1 MEKLKI
7 GLLPLYIKLYDD
19 TMPERKPIN
28 EKFVEKITSYFTA
41 RGVEVVNVPICR
53 IEGEFRDAVRT
64 FEESGVDAIVTLHL
78 AYSPS
83 LESADVLA
91 GTDLPVVVL
100 DTTPSLECAPDSEFD
115 VIRFNHGIHGVQDM
129 CNLLRRN
136 KKKFC
141 IVAGHPE
148 KDDVIGKALD
158 AVKAARIAGRMKHA
172 RIGLV
177 GEPFAGMGDFQIP
190 YDKLKTLIGMD
201 VVKFDM
207 SKQYSISVKEIR
219 NEYKACCEKYDVTID
234 IEKFARVERVGLG
247 IRHWVGA
254 NKLTGLTMSFSAV
267 KDGQFFDAM
276 PFCEACKS
284 MENGVGYAGEG
295 DVLTAALVGSL
306 LGVYDKTTFCEMF
319 CADWKNGNIF
329 LSHMG
334 EFNTKCAKVKP
345 RLITK
350 PFIYSDVGYATFLS
364 SPMMAGNAVTVTLLP
379 EPDDKFTV
387 LCANVEMLD
396 VPVDNTFSGTVNGW
410 FKPGMP
416 VRDFLTAYS
425 ENGGIH
431 HLSLAYDADPAV
443 IAMFAKYMGWGF
455 KQLC

>member
-1 MEKLKI
+1 
-7 GLLPLYIKLYDD
+7 
-19 TMPERKPIN
+19 
-28 EKFVEKITSYFTA
+28 
-41 RGVEVVNVPICR
+41 
-53 IEGEFRDAVRT
+53 
-64 FEESGVDAIVTLHL
+64 
-78 AYSPS
+78 
-83 LESADVLA
+83 
-91 GTDLPVVVL
+91 
-100 DTTPSLECAPDSEFD
+100 
-115 VIRFNHGIHGVQDM
+115 
-129 CNLLRRN
+129 
-136 KKKFC
+136 
-141 IVAGHPE
+141 
-148 KDDVIGKALD
+148 
-158 AVKAARIAGRMKHA
+158 
-172 RIGLV
+172 
-177 GEPFAGMGDFQIP
+177 MGDFQIP
-190 YDKLKTLIGMD
+190 YDKLKSLIGMD
-201 VVKFDM
+201 VVEFDT
-207 SKQYSISVKEIR
+207 SRQYSISVDEIR
-219 NEYKACCEKYDVTID
+219 NEYEACREKYDVTID

-247 IRHWVGA
+247 VRHWVDA

-267 KDGQFFDAM
+267 RDGQFFDAM

-284 MENGVGYAGEG
+284 MERGVGYAGEG

-306 LGVYDKTTFCEMF
+306 LSVYEKTTFCEMF
-319 CADWKNGNIF
+319 CADWKNDNIF

-350 PFIYSDVGYATFLS
+350 PFIYSEVGYATFLS
-364 SPMMAGNAVTVTLLP
+364 SPMAAGKAVTVTLLP
-379 EPDDKFTV
+379 EPDDRFTV

-416 VRDFLTAYS
+416 VADFLTAYS

>member
-19 TMPERKPIN
+19 TVPERKPIN

-41 RGVEVVNVPICR
+41 RAVEVVNAPICR
-53 IEGEFRDAVRT
+53 IESEFREAVRT
-64 FEESGVDAIVTLHL
+64 FEENGVDAIVTLHL

-83 LESADVLA
+83 LESAAVLA
-91 GTDLPVVVL
+91 GTGLPIVVL
-100 DTTPSLECAPDSEFD
+100 DTTPSPACAPDSEFD
-115 VIRFNHGIHGVQDM
+115 VIKFNHGIHGVQDM

-136 KKKFC
+136 KKPFC
-141 IVAGHPE
+141 IVAGHP
-148 KDDVIGKALD
+148 DTTDVIGKAID
-158 AVKAARIAGRMKHA
+158 AVKAARMAKRMKQA

-177 GEPFAGMGDFQIP
+177 GEPFVGMGDFQIP
-190 YDKLKTLIGMD
+190 YVKLKKLIGMD
-201 VVKFDM
+201 VVPFDTGGE
-207 SKQYSISVKEIR
+207 YSIPAEEIDE
-219 NEYKACCEKYDVTID
+219 EYRKSREKYDVTID
-234 IEKFARVERVGLG
+234 RDKFARVEKVGLG
-247 IRHWVGA
+247 VRRWVKE
-254 NKLTGLTMSFSAV
+254 NRLTGLTMSFSAV

-276 PFCEACKS
+276 PFCEACKA
-284 MENGVGYAGEG
+284 MENGIGYAGEG

-306 LGVYDKTTFCEMF
+306 LGVYDYTTFCEMF
-319 CADWKNGNIF
+319 CCDWKNNNVF

-334 EFNTKCAKVKP
+334 EFNTRCAKTKP

-350 PFIYSDVGYATFLS
+350 PFIYSEVGYATFLS

-379 EPDDKFTV
+379 EPDDKFTI
-387 LCANVEMLD
+387 LCANVKMLD

-410 FKPGMP
+410 FRPRMP
-416 VRDFLTAYS
+416 VADFLAAYS

-431 HLSLAYDADPAV
+431 HFAIAYGADPAV
-443 IAMFAKYMGWGF
+443 IGAFAKYMGWGF